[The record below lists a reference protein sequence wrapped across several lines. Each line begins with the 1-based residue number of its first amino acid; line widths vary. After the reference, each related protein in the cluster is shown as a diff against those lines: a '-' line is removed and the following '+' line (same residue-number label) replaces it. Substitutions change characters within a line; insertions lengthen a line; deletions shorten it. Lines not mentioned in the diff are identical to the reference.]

1 MKRLILSI
9 IFILAATCAYADW
22 KIPVSVTSKA
32 NEKISIT
39 ITEAAKPDPEKQA
52 DPKTVDEVLQRF
64 QKEYKADTSKA
75 KFYNEMKA
83 AIKEDQIMA
92 LYKELNELVL
102 QRQEATN
109 LYMLLDM
116 LIRTA
121 DLTKIATP
129 EEPF

>member
-9 IFILAATCAYADW
+9 IFILAATYAYADW

-39 ITEAAKPDPEKQA
+39 ITEAAKPEPEKQA
-52 DPKTVDEVLQRF
+52 DPKTVDEVLQRI

-83 AIKEDQIMA
+83 AIKEDQVMA
-92 LYKELNELVL
+92 LYKELNELII

-109 LYMLLDM
+109 LYMLIDAL
-116 LIRTA
+116 LRSA